1 MVVAMCQAH
10 GGQGSRPECGCGLRA
25 LAVDLQRGGPGEA
38 PWSDPSD
45 PSDPGWKTL
54 GFEELGVSRGGTPPI
69 VII

>member
-54 GFEELGVSRGGTPPI
+54 GFEELGASTGIEPPN
-69 VII
+69 